1 MIECQTKFFIG
12 VCLWI
17 VLVNPTREASADELG
32 ILGDGGPVG
41 VTFDLRVNEGHLLR
55 TGDALVSVKLV
66 GHLGR
71 KEKLMAGTG
80 SYRKLGGWTDRSL
93 LYTFVAIDTLF
104 LPPNCRQVA
113 RVIASSIAWLAPLPD
128 DGRNECALSPTWT
141 MRPAGEVQSS
151 QRSRHMS
158 FQ

>member
-12 VCLWI
+12 VCFWI
-17 VLVNPTREASADELG
+17 VLVDPTREASADELG

-41 VTFDLRVNEGHLLR
+41 VMFDLRVNEGHLLR

-80 SYRKLGGWTDRSL
+80 SYRNKSSLGAELTAVCYTLLWQSTRYFSHLIADKWPGLSHPPSPGWLHCPMTAETSVRCR
-93 LYTFVAIDTLF
+93 
-104 LPPNCRQVA
+104 PPGQCGP
-113 RVIASSIAWLAPLPD
+113 RVKSNPRR
-128 DGRNECALSPTWT
+128 GRAT
-141 MRPAGEVQSS
+141 
-151 QRSRHMS
+151 
-158 FQ
+158 